1 MGTNS
6 RRVFWTS
13 FAGFSLDAMDVQLY
27 AFMLPILVALWNLT
41 HAQAGLLATVTLVS
55 SAAGGWIAGALADRL
70 GRVRLL
76 KITILGLAIATCFCG
91 LVDGYASFLA
101 ARAFQG
107 LCFGSEWTVGAVLVA
122 EAAAPEFR
130 GRMVGAAQSAWPVG
144 WGLAAASATLIP
156 ALLPPDWGWR
166 APFMI
171 GLPPA
176 LLVFFY
182 RRRLGETEAFLQS
195 RDAFPQS
202 CDGAAWNGIF
212 SAPVLS
218 STLKGCLLTTGMHGG
233 YWAIATWW
241 PAMLKAERGFSTG
254 TASLYFGALVAG
266 SFLGYAFGAWLGDR
280 KGRRETLAGF
290 ALGATVLLQACTLY
304 PVPDHALLLLSFP
317 LGFFA
322 LGMFSVIGAVLAEL
336 YPTAL
341 RGSGLGF
348 CYNFGRGMA
357 GTTPLLIGGGILGLG
372 LRHAIGLYATAAYA
386 LVVVA
391 AFLLPET
398 RGRELRSMAVE
409 R

>member
-6 RRVFWTS
+6 RLAFWTS

-55 SAAGGWIAGALADRL
+55 SAAGGWMAGLLADRL

-76 KITILGLAIATCFCG
+76 KITILGLAVSTCLCG

-101 ARAFQG
+101 ARTFQG

-144 WGLAAASATLIP
+144 WGLAAASATLVP

-171 GLPPA
+171 GLLPA
-176 LLVFFY
+176 VLIFFY
-182 RRRLGETEAFLQS
+182 RTRIKEMEAFLQS
-195 RDAFPQS
+195 HGRAP
-202 CDGAAWNGIF
+202 WNGIF
-212 SAPVLS
+212 AAPVLP

-241 PAMLKAERGFSTG
+241 PAMLTAERGFPTA

-266 SFLGYAFGAWLGDR
+266 SFLGYAFGAWLGDA
-280 KGRRETLAGF
+280 KGRRGTLASF
-290 ALGATVLLQACTLY
+290 ALGATALLLTCTLY
-304 PVPDHALLLLSFP
+304 PVSDQVLLLLSFP

-357 GTTPLLIGGGILGLG
+357 GATPLLIGGGILGMG
-372 LRHAIGLYATAAYA
+372 LSHAIGLYATAAYA
-386 LVVVA
+386 LVLLA
-391 AFLLPET
+391 TSLLPET
-398 RGRELRSMAVE
+398 RGRKLEGIPAA
-409 R
+409 